1 MTLNQRKAKVVLDAL
16 MTLVSE
22 EVSVITWRK

>member
-1 MTLNQRKAKVVLDAL
+1 MTLNQRNAKVVLDAL

>member
-22 EVSVITWRK
+22 EVGVITWRK